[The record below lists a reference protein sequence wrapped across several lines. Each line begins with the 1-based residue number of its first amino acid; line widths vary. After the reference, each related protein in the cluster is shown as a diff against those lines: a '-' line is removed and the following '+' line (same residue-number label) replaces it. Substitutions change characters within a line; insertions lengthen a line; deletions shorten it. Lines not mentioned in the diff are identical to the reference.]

1 MKVDE
6 FDFELPEGLI
16 ALRPVSPRHAA
27 RQLVVGA
34 RGYSNHDLQDSTVW
48 DFPNFLSP
56 QDLVIVNNTK
66 VIPSYLFAKRVGARG
81 DLHRG
86 NLHTEVNLHKQVDDT
101 TWLAFAKKTKRL
113 HIGDRLDFVEKFE
126 DNFGGNLA
134 QADNLGLNHP
144 PPPFPN
150 VSLSAII
157 LEKHEGGE
165 ILLRFE
171 GDVFHITQKLLRI
184 GHMPIP
190 PYIASKRAV
199 DEADAADYQT
209 MFAAHSG
216 AVAAPTASLHFT
228 PELLHKMAQ
237 QNIRMA
243 EVTLHVGAGTFLPVK
258 VTDTN
263 DHKMHAE
270 WGEVSADIVAKILET
285 KAKGG
290 RIIAVGTTVLRI
302 LESAAQGGTL
312 KPFCGD
318 TSIFI
323 TPGYDFKVVDI
334 LMTNFHL
341 PRSTLFMLVS
351 AFAGLPQMRAAY
363 DHAMRQG
370 YRFYS
375 YGDSCLLFRQ

>member
-1 MKVDE
+1 MQVDE
-6 FDFELPEGLI
+6 FDFELPEDRI
-16 ALRPVSPRHAA
+16 ALRPVSPRHTA

-34 RGYSNHDLQDSTVW
+34 GGLSHHNLQDSTVW
-48 DFPNFLSP
+48 NFPDYLTP

-66 VIPSYLFAKRVGARG
+66 VIPSYLFAKRSGTRG
-81 DLHRG
+81 D
-86 NLHTEVNLHKQVDDT
+86 LHTEVNLHKQVNGT

-113 HIGDRLDFVEKFE
+113 RIGDRLEFVKKFE
-126 DNFGGNLA
+126 DNLGNNLA
-134 QADNLGLNHP
+134 QTNDLGLNHTP
-144 PPPFPN
+144 SPFPN
-150 VSLSAII
+150 ASLSAII

-171 GDVFHITQKLLRI
+171 ANESEITEKLLRI

-199 DEADAADYQT
+199 DESDAADYQT

-258 VTDTN
+258 VTDTK

-285 KAKGG
+285 KANGG

-302 LESAAQGGTL
+302 LESAAQSGTL
-312 KPFCGD
+312 KQFCGD

-363 DHAMRQG
+363 DYAMRGG